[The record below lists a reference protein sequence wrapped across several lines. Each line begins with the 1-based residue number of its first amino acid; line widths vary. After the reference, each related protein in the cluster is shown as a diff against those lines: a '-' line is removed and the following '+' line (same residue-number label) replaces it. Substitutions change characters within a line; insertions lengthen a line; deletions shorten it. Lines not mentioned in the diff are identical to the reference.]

1 MKKYKKNSYAHP
13 KLAHLKKLLYT
24 CPKSSPRNKKV
35 FYSHTILFLKKL
47 PQTEISKKPY
57 LYSSG
62 KKSYYS
68 CQSKTQVILRL

>member
-13 KLAHLKKLLYT
+13 KLAHFKKLLYT
-24 CPKSSPRNKKV
+24 RPKSSPRNKKV

-47 PQTEISKKPY
+47 PQTEISKKLY